1 MLTLAIAGFA
11 FAAILMLGVWLVAV
25 RVSNAGLVDVAWSA
39 SFTGLVAIY
48 VAGGSA
54 GWPRSGLIVAITAI
68 WSLRLTAHLWRR
80 VVGEHPREDTRYAEL
95 RQSWAAQGL
104 DVNRRFFWFFQVQAR
119 RRDLLRSPPM
129 LVAAVIRRC
138 RGPVEWVGASSGPVG
153 LIGEAAAD
161 GSSRVQGQP
170 GHRGAHLPAGPLA
183 LLAPSELLLRVDH
196 LGGLLPRRAGLARSG
211 WATARLP
218 RC

>member
-95 RQSWAAQGL
+95 RRSWAAQGL
-104 DVNRRFFWFFQVQAR
+104 DVNRRFFWFFQVQAAAAI
-119 RRDLLRSPPM
+119 LFSTPM
-129 LVAAVIRRC
+129 LVAAVNPASAVAPI
-138 RGPVEWVGASSGPVG
+138 EWVGAIVWAIG

-161 GSSRVQGQP
+161 AQLARFKANPANRGRTCREGLWRYSRHPNYFFEWTIWVGFSSSRWA
-170 GHRGAHLPAGPLA
+170 R
-183 LLAPSELLLRVDH
+183 
-196 LGGLLPRRAGLARSG
+196 RSG
-211 WATARLP
+211 WATLVAP
-218 RC
+218 C